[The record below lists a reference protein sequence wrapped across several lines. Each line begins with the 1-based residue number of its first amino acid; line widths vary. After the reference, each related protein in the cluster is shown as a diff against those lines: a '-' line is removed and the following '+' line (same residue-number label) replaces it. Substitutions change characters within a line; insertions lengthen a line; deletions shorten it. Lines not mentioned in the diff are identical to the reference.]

1 MDEAFPL
8 DMPRAWCVDRNADI
22 GTDARQSGNLVL
34 ERTLYDQHRFE
45 YGKQSERLTA
55 SSTLCEEVDLKDRFV
70 ADRGPEST
78 GGCRSRILHGAA
90 RVDFIVGHKSVERA
104 AMFCASQSIR
114 YRGKVAYTYIRRN
127 LERHAGSESPLG

>member
-34 ERTLYDQHRFE
+34 ER
-45 YGKQSERLTA
+45 TA

-104 AMFCASQSIR
+104 AMLFA
-114 YRGKVAYTYIRRN
+114 GTWNAMLAVNRR
-127 LERHAGSESPLG
+127 